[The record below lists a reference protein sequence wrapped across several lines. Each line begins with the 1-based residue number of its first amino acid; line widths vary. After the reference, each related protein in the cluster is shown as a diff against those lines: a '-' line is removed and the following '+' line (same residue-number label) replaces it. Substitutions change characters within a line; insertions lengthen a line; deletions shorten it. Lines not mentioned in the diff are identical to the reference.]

1 MLTLWH
7 LLCSNILVAAVLA
20 VLAAGLSALCRRP
33 ALTHGLWLL
42 VLLKLVTPP
51 LVPVTVVLPASTAPA
66 EAKAPAEVALP
77 RGVMPRPDLWRGP
90 ELPRPV
96 IGQAIQIVADR
107 ADVEEPD
114 EAAEL
119 VEDIPDQ
126 VAAEDGDDEV
136 PDARPAA
143 AAPAVDW
150 LSPWVP
156 AILAFWLTA
165 AVAWFV
171 VATYRIRQFQ
181 RMLRHASPA
190 DPALQGRIHALAHK
204 LGLRQGPPAWL
215 VEGCVSPMVWM
226 VGPVRLL
233 LPAGLMARLTE
244 DQRDTLLL
252 HELAHLRR
260 GDVWV
265 RWLEMAVTGLYWWLP
280 LVWWARRE
288 LRQAEEECC
297 DAWVVRALPGASRA
311 YARALVEAVD
321 FLSGAP
327 PALPALASGVGPV
340 PLLRRRLTMIL
351 RGTTTPKLTAFG
363 LAALLATGALVP
375 LLPSWAQSPDEQ
387 NVQRGRRG
395 EEGGERDVQQAEK
408 EVQRMEK
415 ALKTIRDA
423 QEKLHSKMAGYERQ
437 MKEAIE
443 RLKAARDM
451 ARDKAAAA
459 KERGKSDD
467 RDTAPRAGKGA
478 GMGGGTMGSKNTD
491 QRLRDVE
498 RKLDNVLRELQQL
511 RNELR
516 RGTRAGSGSAF
527 GNPPQPPDIGNPF
540 AGPAPAPNP
549 GRFGGRAINVPAAP
563 VPPAAPADPV
573 PPSPPSDEIRPNR

>member
-1 MLTLWH
+1 
-7 LLCSNILVAAVLA
+7 
-20 VLAAGLSALCRRP
+20 
-33 ALTHGLWLL
+33 
-42 VLLKLVTPP
+42 
-51 LVPVTVVLPASTAPA
+51 
-66 EAKAPAEVALP
+66 
-77 RGVMPRPDLWRGP
+77 
-90 ELPRPV
+90 
-96 IGQAIQIVADR
+96 
-107 ADVEEPD
+107 
-114 EAAEL
+114 
-119 VEDIPDQ
+119 
-126 VAAEDGDDEV
+126 
-136 PDARPAA
+136 
-143 AAPAVDW
+143 
-150 LSPWVP
+150 
-156 AILAFWLTA
+156 
-165 AVAWFV
+165 
-171 VATYRIRQFQ
+171 
-181 RMLRHASPA
+181 
-190 DPALQGRIHALAHK
+190 
-204 LGLRQGPPAWL
+204 
-215 VEGCVSPMVWM
+215 
-226 VGPVRLL
+226 
-233 LPAGLMARLTE
+233 
-244 DQRDTLLL
+244 
-252 HELAHLRR
+252 
-260 GDVWV
+260 
-265 RWLEMAVTGLYWWLP
+265 
-280 LVWWARRE
+280 
-288 LRQAEEECC
+288 
-297 DAWVVRALPGASRA
+297 
-311 YARALVEAVD
+311 
-321 FLSGAP
+321 
-327 PALPALASGVGPV
+327 
-340 PLLRRRLTMIL
+340 MIL

-467 RDTAPRAGKGA
+467 RDAAPRAGKGA
-478 GMGGGTMGSKNTD
+478 GAGSGSMGSKNTD

-516 RGTRAGSGSAF
+516 RGTRGGSGSAFF

-549 GRFGGRAINVPAAP
+549 GRFGARGPTPPAAP
-563 VPPAAPADPV
+563 VPPAGPADPV